1 MSPATSTLHWSDLT
15 WPEIAALREAGM
27 RLAILP
33 VGATEQHGPHLACGM
48 DTVSAQW
55 VAEQVSART
64 GVPVLPALPYGCS
77 LGHSHRWPGTLS
89 LTPQILM
96 DTVVSLYEWLH
107 TAGFHRLLILNG
119 HVTNHAPLR
128 CALET
133 IRSRWDD
140 AMVGLHSLG
149 TLSPRLQAR
158 FAADA
163 QDWHANEAETS
174 LMLHIQPDSVR
185 KELLAASDDPDRTSG
200 LPFAFPVNRTS
211 KNGTT
216 GYPSRATPE
225 SGIELARMLLEDFEA
240 IVRSALTTEFPI
252 DQSYFPPRTQDK

>member
-1 MSPATSTLHWSDLT
+1 MAEHAHSTPLLWSDQT
-15 WPEIAALREAGM
+15 WPEIAALRDSGM
-27 RLAILP
+27 RLAVLP

-48 DTVSAQW
+48 DTFAADW
-55 VAEQVSART
+55 LAGKISART

-89 LTPQILM
+89 LTPQILT

-107 TAGFHRLLILNG
+107 AAGFPRLLILNG

-128 CALET
+128 CALEV

-149 TLSPRLQAR
+149 TLSPRIQAR
-158 FAADA
+158 FTEDAA
-163 QDWHANEAETS
+163 DWHANEGETS
-174 LMLHIQPDSVR
+174 LMLHLHPESVR
-185 KELLAASDDPDRTSG
+185 PELLDSSDDPDRTAG

-211 KNGTT
+211 TNGVT
-216 GYPSRATPE
+216 GIPSRSTVERGA
-225 SGIELARMLLEDFEA
+225 ELARMLLEDWEA
-240 IVRSALTTEFPI
+240 IVRSALTTE
-252 DQSYFPPRTQDK
+252 PPLNQPYGPNEKI

>member
-1 MSPATSTLHWSDLT
+1 MSLPAPLFWSERT
-15 WPEIAALREAGM
+15 WPEIASLRDSGM
-27 RLAILP
+27 HLAVLP

-48 DTVSAQW
+48 DTISAQW

-89 LTPQILM
+89 LTPHILT

-107 TAGFHRLLILNG
+107 RAGFQRLLILNG

-128 CALET
+128 CSLEI

-140 AMVGLHSLG
+140 ACIGLHSIA
-149 TLSPRLQAR
+149 TLSPRIQTR

-163 QDWHANEAETS
+163 ADWHANEAETS
-174 LMLHIQPDSVR
+174 LMLHLAPEKVR
-185 KELLAASDDPDRTSG
+185 SELLDTSDDPDRTEG

-211 KNGTT
+211 SNGVT
-216 GYPSRATPE
+216 GYPSRATPAA
-225 SGIELARMLLEDFEA
+225 GAELARMLLEDWEA
-240 IVRSALTTEFPI
+240 LVRTALTAQPPLNHSYGTPI
-252 DQSYFPPRTQDK
+252 TQDQ